1 MEIKTYAVR
10 LCRQSTNSCL
20 TFVVKALTEE
30 EAYQKA
36 IDEFPNWVVLSAIL
50 VYGGE

>member
-1 MEIKTYAVR
+1 METKTYAVR
-10 LCRQSTNSCL
+10 LCRYTTKSCL

-30 EAYQKA
+30 EAHQKA
-36 IDEFPNWVVLSAIL
+36 LDEFPFWVVLSATL